1 MEAAVTDATAPA
13 GWYSDFQIPNILRW
27 WDGHTWT
34 AHMAPVK
41 AAVTPPPAAS
51 RPPTRVG
58 PSPARIPELVTD
70 RSPGSRSAERER
82 DRGRRLDE
90 ELTDLL
96 RDFGEPEA
104 PEREATGGD
113 GVCGEDVDLEG
124 QLPPLR
130 RERDELRV
138 ELAELRNQLPPLR
151 RERDQL
157 LAAVSPLKAEVA
169 ELRSERQERRTLRTE
184 LQVLQ
189 QQQSTLDRKL
199 ADLRRPVTPADRGA
213 RVRGQRFHDS

>member
-27 WDGHTWT
+27 WDGQTWT
-34 AHMAPVK
+34 AHMTPAK
-41 AAVTPPPAAS
+41 ASVSPPPAAS
-51 RPPTRVG
+51 RTPTRVH

-70 RSPGSRSAERER
+70 PSPDSRSADRER
-82 DRGRRLDE
+82 DHERRLDE
-90 ELTDLL
+90 ELTNLL
-96 RDFGEPEA
+96 RDFAEGGAAGVAEPRGEY
-104 PEREATGGD
+104 
-113 GVCGEDVDLEG
+113 VDLEG

-130 RERDELRV
+130 RERDELQV
-138 ELAELRNQLPPLR
+138 ELTELRSQLPPLR

-169 ELRSERQERRTLRTE
+169 ELRSERQERRTLRTQ

-189 QQQSTLDRKL
+189 HQKSSLDRKL
-199 ADLRRPVTPADRGA
+199 ADLRRPVAPTDRGA
-213 RVRGQRFHDS
+213 PVRSQKFHDS